1 MGHTSDMIHRELL
14 IDGVFLGGECDPETP
29 KQVVRSPHNMTIV
42 GSAAEAGPAGVEA
55 AVAAAARAFETWS
68 RSSRHDRQGLLRR
81 IAAALRERRSELA
94 MLAAEEIGKPITW
107 AGAELDRSALTFDL
121 AADLLDDFGRVS
133 LPIDYDPR
141 GTGHTAVAERFP
153 IGPILCITPYNWP
166 FNLAAHKIAP
176 ALAAGNTIVLKGSGA
191 ASLCTL
197 TLARLIHEAGCPPG
211 VLNALN
217 CEPDLAESIAT
228 DPRIAMVSF
237 TGSPA
242 VGWHLKRLC
251 AEKRV
256 ALELGGDAYA
266 IVCRDADLDWA
277 AQRCALGGFG
287 YAGQV
292 CISVQHVLVDER
304 VYEPMRSRLIAAT
317 QATPHGDPREA
328 KCVCGPLIS
337 PEAAVKVSEWI
348 AEAVEA
354 GAEVLAG
361 GKRIGNAVAPTLVEF
376 PEQWRS
382 EPPRL
387 AREEVFGP
395 VLTLGRFRTFD
406 EALARVNASAYGI
419 QTGVF
424 TNDVRLA
431 EQAFRKLEVGGVVIG
446 DYPTLRFDSL
456 PYGGVKRSGFG
467 REGVRFAM
475 EEMTEWKAM
484 VVRSGIP

>member
-1 MGHTSDMIHRELL
+1 MGHTSGMIHRELL
-14 IDGVFLGGECDPETP
+14 IDGIFLGGECDTQTP

-42 GSAAEAGPAGVEA
+42 GSAAEAGPAAVEA
-55 AVAAAARAFETWS
+55 ATTAAARAFAIWKHSPRYE
-68 RSSRHDRQGLLRR
+68 RQGLLRR

-133 LPIDYDPR
+133 MPVDYDPR
-141 GTGHTAVAERFP
+141 GAGYTAVAERFP
-153 IGPILCITPYNWP
+153 IGSILCITPYNWP

-176 ALAAGNTIVLKGSGA
+176 ALAAGNTIILKGSGA

-217 CEPDLAESIAT
+217 CDPDLAESIAV
-228 DPRIAMVSF
+228 DPRVAMVSF

-251 AEKRV
+251 PEKRV
-256 ALELGGDAYA
+256 ALELGGDATA
-266 IVCRDADLDWA
+266 IVCDDADLDWA
-277 AQRCALGGFG
+277 AQRCALGGYG

-292 CISVQHVLVDER
+292 CISVQHVLADQR
-304 VYEPMRSRLIAAT
+304 VYEGLRSRLVVAT
-317 QATPHGDPREA
+317 KETPHGDPREA
-328 KCVCGPLIS
+328 KCVCGPMIS
-337 PEAAVKVSEWI
+337 PEAAIKVAEWV
-348 AEAVEA
+348 AEAVDA

-361 GKRIGNAVAPTLVEF
+361 GKRIGNAVEPTLVEF
-376 PEQWRS
+376 PEQWS
-382 EPPRL
+382 GSPPRL
-387 AREEVFGP
+387 AQEEVFGP
-395 VLTLGRFRTFD
+395 VLTLSRFVSYD
-406 EALARVNASAYGI
+406 EALARVNGSEYGI

-424 TNDVRLA
+424 TRDLRRA
-431 EQAFRKLEVGGVVIG
+431 EQAFRTLEVGGVVIG

-456 PYGGVKRSGFG
+456 PYGGVKQSGFG

-475 EEMTEWKAM
+475 EEMSEWKTM
-484 VVRSGIP
+484 VTRIGI